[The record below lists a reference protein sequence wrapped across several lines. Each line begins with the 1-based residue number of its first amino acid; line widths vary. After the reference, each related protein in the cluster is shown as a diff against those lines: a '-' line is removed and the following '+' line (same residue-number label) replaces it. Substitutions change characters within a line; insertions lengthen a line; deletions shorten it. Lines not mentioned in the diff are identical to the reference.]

1 MSEVT
6 EKRIERTVVWLDAGL
21 VPRMD
26 GWLKADNCKN
36 RSEFINKALRF
47 YMGYLGTE
55 DNTAYLSKAIL
66 TAIQGWMTT
75 TIGSVAF
82 FSSARWS

>member
-6 EKRIERTVVWLDAGL
+6 EKRDRANRCLAGCRARSAHG
-21 VPRMD
+21 RMAE
-26 GWLKADNCKN
+26 GRQLQN

-55 DNTAYLSKAIL
+55 DNTAYLSRL
-66 TAIQGWMTT
+66 
-75 TIGSVAF
+75 S
-82 FSSARWS
+82 